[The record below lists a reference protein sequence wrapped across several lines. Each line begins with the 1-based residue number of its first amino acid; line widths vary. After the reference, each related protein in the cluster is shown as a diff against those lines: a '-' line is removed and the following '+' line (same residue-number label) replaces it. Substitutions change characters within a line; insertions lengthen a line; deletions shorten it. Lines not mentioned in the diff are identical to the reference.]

1 MHNHSDSGALQDE
14 EGKLFIASFW
24 FKYFFIEN
32 FVEYGWHDMSNMSLV
47 EPEMAEEDADVQMQ
61 ESESNRAY

>member
-1 MHNHSDSGALQDE
+1 
-14 EGKLFIASFW
+14 
-24 FKYFFIEN
+24 
-32 FVEYGWHDMSNMSLV
+32 MSNMSLV